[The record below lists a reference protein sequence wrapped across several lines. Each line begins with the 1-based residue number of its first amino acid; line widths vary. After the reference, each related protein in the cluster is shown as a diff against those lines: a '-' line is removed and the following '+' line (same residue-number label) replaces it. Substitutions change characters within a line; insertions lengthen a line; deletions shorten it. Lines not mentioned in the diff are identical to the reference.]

1 MTTIIQNPLQAA
13 ILIDRCLELEKE
25 YDSIQP
31 IHLTSENIEDVDDVY
46 QEKLEQGW
54 YKAKLEDEYRSL
66 NDQLGYTKRN
76 LYDKSSRRSGM

>member
-1 MTTIIQNPLQAA
+1 METTIQNPLQAA

-25 YDSIQP
+25 YDSIQS
-31 IHLTSENIEDVDDVY
+31 IHLTSENIEDVDSVY

-54 YKAKLEDEYRSL
+54 YKAELEDEYRTL